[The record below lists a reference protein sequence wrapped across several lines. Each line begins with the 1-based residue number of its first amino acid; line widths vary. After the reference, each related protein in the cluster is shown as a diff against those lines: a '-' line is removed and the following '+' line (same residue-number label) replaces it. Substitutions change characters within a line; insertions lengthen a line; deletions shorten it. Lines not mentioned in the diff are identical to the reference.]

1 LIEKSLAGALV
12 TNSYDATGLTCSIEL
27 EIASLRDLNLR

>member
-12 TNSYDATGLTCSIEL
+12 TNSFDTLGLTCAIEL
-27 EIASLRDLNLR
+27 EIVPLRDLQQN